1 MADLIK
7 VENGEISVAEEAMNQ
22 LRLLPQLELL
32 QKRIKSELLEAM
44 KNNGV
49 KSFEN
54 DEIRIT
60 YVDSFE
66 RTTVDTKA
74 LKEDGLYDS
83 YAKKSTVAES
93 VKLEWK

>member
-1 MADLIK
+1 MELIK
-7 VENGEISVAEEAMNQ
+7 VTNNEISVEEEVMAQ

-32 QKRIKSELLEAM
+32 QKRLRSELLEAM
-44 KNNGV
+44 RENGV

-60 YVDSFE
+60 YVEPFE

-74 LKEDGLYDS
+74 LKEDGLYEN
-83 YAKKSTVAES
+83 YAKKSKVAES
-93 VKLEWK
+93 VKIEWK

>member
-1 MADLIK
+1 MSELIR
-7 VENGEISVAEEAMNQ
+7 VENGEISVAEEAMKQ

-32 QKRIKSELLEAM
+32 QKRLRGELLEAM

-60 YVDSFE
+60 YVDAFD

-74 LKEDGLYDS
+74 LKEDGLYENYTKTS
-83 YAKKSTVAES
+83 KVAES
-93 VKLEWK
+93 VKIEWK